1 MNKEL
6 QFLGK
11 YYSNLEENL
20 VLEKGKKFKS
30 LIFSLMKTTSNT
42 RFSILE
48 NSSLQDYRT
57 PDSILSKLKSEGLIR
72 DSSKIGRSVI
82 TAKGIHR
89 IEKLKGIL
97 EEDTI
102 VSHIDREYF
111 DLPMKIGSLSDKEKV
126 ILFSMVAIRAFSEDS
141 TIDLKKGGT
150 VLNAIQKLL
159 EEAYD
164 FLNKNRFI
172 GNLDKS
178 DLYGKRGNEHPVS
191 NLIRH
196 TVDLPKKTRGV
207 YKCEGQQR
215 YFLDLYKGSSVEI
228 DKLAYLFFL
237 VFSKKAKIEIKSE
250 IENFCNKIPYELSV
264 YIFEM
269 RNHKFAKPSFDKIIS
284 GSITEY
290 FLKKNFWSE

>member
-20 VLEKGKKFKS
+20 VLEKRKRFKS

-42 RFSILE
+42 RFGILE

-57 PDSILSKLKSEGLIR
+57 PDSILTKLKSDGLIR
-72 DSSKIGRSVI
+72 NSSKIGRSVI
-82 TAKGIHR
+82 TAKGIYR

-111 DLPMKIGSLSDKEKV
+111 DLPMKIGPLNDKEKV

-141 TIDLKKGGT
+141 TVDLKKGET
-150 VLNAIQKLL
+150 ALNAIQSLL
-159 EEAYD
+159 EKAYD
-164 FLNKNRFI
+164 FLDKNRFI
-172 GNLDKS
+172 DNLGKS
-178 DLYGKRGNEHPVS
+178 DLYGRRGNEHPVS

-196 TVDLPKKTRGV
+196 AVDLPKKTRGV

-215 YFLDLYKGSSVEI
+215 YFLDLYKGSFVEI
-228 DKLAYLFFL
+228 DKLAYIFFL
-237 VFSKKAKIEIKSE
+237 IFGEKIEPEIKSE
-250 IENFCNKIPYELSV
+250 IENFCHKIPYELSI

-269 RNHKFAKPSFDKIIS
+269 GHHKFANPSFDKTIS
-284 GSITEY
+284 ESISEY
-290 FLKKNFWSE
+290 FLKKNLWFG